1 MEERKSATPE
11 GAIIGLETRARRIS
25 RWVTDRLA
33 GGGALGATV
42 ASVHARVANLR
53 LESGEFVCA
62 GAAEVPLAA
71 NALSIDLPP
80 DTTLRALG
88 LEAGQPAAVSDTVLT
103 IASRLRIRLAGA
115 RRWEPRPRPARTSRR
130 ELAHGARRARAL
142 AVAEGTSTSLLRLLW
157 ASGDA
162 GALPEPARSAAL
174 PSLALWTAAVKG
186 DLAGVERAS
195 ARLAGLGLGL
205 TPSGDDYLAGFAA
218 AWVLATEALGGGGH
232 HDAEVPHALAAGAAP
247 GASPLGHAWI
257 AHATRGEVAEP
268 MTRFF
273 GALLGGRLGA
283 PALTGSAR
291 GVLGLGASSGT
302 DWMVGALA
310 GVEAALA
317 ALASATAWN

>member
-1 MEERKSATPE
+1 M
-11 GAIIGLETRARRIS
+11 
-25 RWVTDRLA
+25 TDRLA
-33 GGGALGATV
+33 GGGALSATV
-42 ASVHARVANLR
+42 ASVHARVLNLR
-53 LESGEFVCA
+53 LENGELVCA

-71 NALSIDLPP
+71 NGLSIDLPP
-80 DTTLRALG
+80 DTTLRMLG

-103 IASRLRIRLAGA
+103 IAARLCVRLAGA
-115 RRWEPRPRPARTSRR
+115 GRWEPRPRPARMTRS
-130 ELAHGARRARAL
+130 ELARRGRRARAL
-142 AVAEGTSTSLLRLLW
+142 AAAEGTSTSLLPLLW
-157 ASGDA
+157 AQGDA

-186 DLAGVERAS
+186 DPAGVERAS

-218 AWVLATEALGGGGH
+218 AWVLTNEALGEGGRRR
-232 HDAEVPHALAAGAAP
+232 AEIPHALAAGAAS
-247 GASPLGHAWI
+247 GASALGHAWI

-273 GALLGGRLGA
+273 GALLGGRLG
-283 PALTGSAR
+283 PLALAGSAR

-317 ALASATAWN
+317 AQASAAAWN